1 MLYYIYIIKVL
12 GYVIMIYLNTW
23 NLLNNYQNNIVFY
36 KPSSAVECN

>member
-1 MLYYIYIIKVL
+1 MLYYICIIKVL
-12 GYVIMIYLNTW
+12 GYVIMNTW